1 MSPEQSTDRGPE
13 EPARRGRPRSEQS
26 RLKVLTAAAQ
36 LMLESGFA
44 QLTVE
49 GIAAE
54 AGVSKQTVY
63 RWWGSKAD
71 VVVESIAD
79 GHLPV
84 PIAGPADTG
93 DLRADVQA
101 WLEEIWDAVEL
112 GDTSRLVRA
121 LLSALASA
129 SETSAAINA
138 ALIAP
143 IQDGLRRRFLVE
155 AERRPGALPSDPGFL
170 ADTVGAS
177 VLLHIMLGDPL
188 EQAWMQQLLDLV
200 APVAPAGPGDSRGV
214 TGQ

>member
-1 MSPEQSTDRGPE
+1 MSSDPSPDPAGA
-13 EPARRGRPRSEQS
+13 EPARRGRPRSEAS

-36 LMLESGFA
+36 LMVEQGFEH
-44 QLTVE
+44 LTVE

-71 VVVESIAD
+71 VVVEAIAD

-84 PIAGPADTG
+84 PVEGPQDTG
-93 DLRADVQA
+93 DLRADVRA
-101 WLEEIWDAVEL
+101 WLEEIFSAVEL

-121 LLSALASA
+121 LLAALASA
-129 SETSAAINA
+129 SETAAAINA
-138 ALIAP
+138 ALIEP
-143 IQDGLRRRFLVE
+143 IQEGLRERFVLE
-155 AERRPGALPSDPGFL
+155 AQRRPGALPSDPGFL

-188 EQAWMQQLLDLV
+188 EQRWMHQLLDLV
-200 APVAPAGPGDSRGV
+200 APQTSRLD
-214 TGQ
+214 